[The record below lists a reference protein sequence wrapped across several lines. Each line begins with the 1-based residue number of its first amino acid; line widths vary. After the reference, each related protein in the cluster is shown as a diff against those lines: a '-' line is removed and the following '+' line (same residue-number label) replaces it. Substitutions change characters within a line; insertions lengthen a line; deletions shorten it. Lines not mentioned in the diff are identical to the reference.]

1 MAIQE
6 NDILSGRPLV
16 MSFPNNTEFEEGIT
30 IFSSDK
36 YFVDVANDNDV
47 IIIAMR
53 DVEDTVLATF
63 YAYNTDT
70 QTTVTNLTSYTLPN
84 DFGIVNSIDTSSDA
98 YQYITAIMG
107 TPIASDTL
115 DMSTYGQA
123 AKVATNYMT
132 WSSQYGLV
140 ISEDATEDPGD
151 MQGGSTRVTYDAVE
165 MYKGQ
170 IRVAKFGQESVIGDE
185 DSAHVYLDPDTFNLT
200 NEDGVQF
207 FSVDMDGDQR
217 QVVVVYYFSHFWDVD
232 FLPVLQVSPNE
243 LDRIPSGTAITLNI
257 GTDVGGGS
265 FRPVFNVLKGT
276 EYSGDYALV
285 SDIYLH
291 LEYDGENTYSFSL
304 SESLEAGNFGA
315 EFRTEPISVA
325 SPSYTIGTRE
335 SGSNGAFSVAIGE
348 GLTADYENQIVLGKY
363 NECDSNNL
371 LEVGYGTA
379 STPKNIFAVDI
390 DGNVIA
396 ENVPAMMEC
405 GQITVSNVA
414 SHSYADYQ
422 VTFTKTFSSAPIV
435 VVGMM
440 SSSTGHGSGSVS
452 VSAHSITTSGFT
464 ARIFNNDTSA
474 RSPYIH
480 WIAMLE

>member
-36 YFVDVANDNDV
+36 YFVDVTNDNDV

-53 DVEDTVLATF
+53 DAEDTVLATF

-70 QTTVTNLTSYTLPN
+70 QTTVTNLTSYTLPD
-84 DFGIVNSIDTSSDA
+84 DFGIVSSIDTGSDA

-140 ISEDATEDPGD
+140 ISEDATENPEE
-151 MQGGSTRVTYDAVE
+151 MTGGSTRVTYDGVE

-170 IRVAKFGQESVIGDE
+170 TRVAKFGETSVIGDE
-185 DSAHVYLDPDTFNLT
+185 DSAHVYLDPDTFNVT
-200 NEDGVQF
+200 NDTGAQF
-207 FSVDMDGDQR
+207 FSVDMNGESERLSFDKKVTSVIG
-217 QVVVVYYFSHFWDVD
+217 
-232 FLPVLQVSPNE
+232 VSATASVTISDSPE
-243 LDRIPSGTAITLNI
+243 LDFIEDGVNIVVTIASVGGSYADNAGWGAIKGTAKTEAYTSQSGIVFTL
-257 GTDVGGGS
+257 
-265 FRPVFNVLKGT
+265 
-276 EYSGDYALV
+276 A
-285 SDIYLH
+285 
-291 LEYDGENTYSFSL
+291 YDGEHTFTVSWNNTVERTVLLRVRESLNMNTPSFTFGTRSDTKGSFS
-304 SESLEAGNFGA
+304 STF
-315 EFRTEPISVA
+315 
-325 SPSYTIGTRE
+325 
-335 SGSNGAFSVAIGE
+335 GE
-348 GLTADYENQIVLGKY
+348 GLSASHANQVVIGRY
-363 NECDSNNL
+363 NEDSDNAAFIIGNGVSDPNILSNALTVDWEGNLECNNL
-371 LEVGYGTA
+371 
-379 STPKNIFAVDI
+379 
-390 DGNVIA
+390 
-396 ENVPAMMEC
+396 PAMMEC

-435 VVGMM
+435 VVGMQTA
-440 SSSTGHGSGSVS
+440 STGYGTGSVS
-452 VSAHSITTSGFT
+452 VSAHSITATGFT
-464 ARIFNNDTSA
+464 ARIFNNDSSA

-480 WIAMLE
+480 WIAMLA